1 MCLQVSGE
9 MSQAIRT
16 AYAKAPRQKCAAMLD
31 EGQAAGV
38 AEWQGREYGGR
49 RGLWVLGQVL

>member
-1 MCLQVSGE
+1 

-38 AEWQGREYGGR
+38 AERRGREYGGR

>member
-38 AEWQGREYGGR
+38 AER
-49 RGLWVLGQVL
+49 RGRDLNLSFYRFQKTK